1 MRRRTWIAAAI
12 VALSITS
19 VTVPATAQPGTSPR
33 PSGDV
38 TGDGRSDIT
47 ARTSDGRLVVYPQ
60 IDGGNFGAP
69 VTIGYGW
76 RDVNYH
82 WISTARAD
90 GSGSSDVVAADL
102 DGNLWLYPN
111 AGFNGISTLR
121 QREIAGKNFWDWA
134 DGWGKAVIRTVR
146 SDGIDDI
153 EKIYASDNE
162 TSLYLFQNKLVP
174 GDGHFEQQLGVD
186 RESKGRVVW
195 TQYSEVPGSVTRG
208 QYRDRIVE
216 YANGRLAVQKLEF
229 EGNTGRYREITLGWG
244 WDTLDSLMLKEISGD
259 GIPDILGRRKSD
271 GALVAYVH
279 SGQFN
284 ESNAYNTYL
293 PPRVLSWGWYT
304 VDQIS

>member
-1 MRRRTWIAAAI
+1 MRRRTWIAAAV
-12 VALSITS
+12 VALS
-19 VTVPATAQPGTSPR
+19 VTGLAVPATAEPGTSPR

-38 TGDGRSDIT
+38 TGDGKSDIT

-82 WISTARAD
+82 WIATARAD
-90 GSGSSDVVAADL
+90 GAGPSDVVAADL

-121 QREIAGKNFWDWA
+121 QREIAGKNFWYWA

-146 SDGIDDI
+146 GDGLDDI

-162 TSLYLFQNKLVP
+162 TSIYHFQNKLVY
-174 GDGHFEQQLGVD
+174 GVDHFEQFSID

-229 EGNTGRYREITLGWG
+229 ENSVGRYREITLGWG

-259 GIPDILGRRKSD
+259 GIPDLLGRRKSD
-271 GALVAYVH
+271 GALVAYLH
-279 SGQFN
+279 SGRFD
-284 ESNAYNTYL
+284 ESDVYNTYL
-293 PPRVLSWGWYT
+293 APRVLSTGWYT

>member
-1 MRRRTWIAAAI
+1 MRRRTWVAAAI
-12 VALSITS
+12 AALSIAGI
-19 VTVPATAQPGTSPR
+19 TVPATAQPGTSPR

-69 VTIGYGW
+69 VTLGYGW

-82 WISTARAD
+82 WIATARAD
-90 GSGSSDVVAADL
+90 GAGSSDVVAADH
-102 DGNLWLYPN
+102 DGKLWLYPN
-111 AGFNGISTLR
+111 AGFNGVSTLR
-121 QREIAGKNFWDWA
+121 PREIAGKNFWYWA
-134 DGWGKAVIRTVR
+134 DGWGKAVIRTLR
-146 SDGIDDI
+146 DDGIDDI
-153 EKIYASDNE
+153 EKIYASENE
-162 TSLYLFQNKLVP
+162 TSIYLFQNTLVP
-174 GDGHFEQQLGVD
+174 GESHFDQQFAVN
-186 RESKGRVVW
+186 RESKGGVVW
-195 TQYSEVPGSVTRG
+195 TQYSEIPGSVTRG
-208 QYRDRIVE
+208 PHRDRLVA
-216 YANGRLAVQKLEF
+216 YANSRLAVQKYES
-229 EGNTGRYREITLGWG
+229 EGNTGRTREITLGWG